1 MSWDQDLILVAIKEA
16 EHAYE
21 ITGIAQGIKSDL
33 TVENWRPNQS
43 YIETVGVNATA
54 RRMGDHIH
62 NDNPETYH

>member
-1 MSWDQDLILVAIKEA
+1 MSWDADLILVAIKEA

-21 ITGIAQGIKSDL
+21 ITGIAQGIRYDL
-33 TVENWRPNQS
+33 TVETWRPNQS

-62 NDNPETYH
+62 EDNPETYH